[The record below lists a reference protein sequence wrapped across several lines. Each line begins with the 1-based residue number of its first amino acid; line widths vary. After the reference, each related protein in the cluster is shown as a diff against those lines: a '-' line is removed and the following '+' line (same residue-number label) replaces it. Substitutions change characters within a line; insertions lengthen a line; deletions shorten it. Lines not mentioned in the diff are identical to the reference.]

1 MDNISESDVQ
11 ILDVLYKQPGRVEV
25 LKVRR
30 YSNNEILCM
39 KKLYADSLQE
49 ANTIQREIIAMA
61 VCQHENIIT
70 IRSAFM
76 GGSDRE
82 ITNVVIFMDFY
93 PEGDLEKLIVPR
105 IKSRQFLPEE
115 EILDYLQQLV
125 SAYAYLEERKLAHR
139 DIKPQNIFVT
149 SVNNRRILKVGDLGS
164 LAKRDGTQLA
174 TIVGTPMYL
183 SPVLR
188 RSYNNGSTG
197 FSGVAH
203 NVYKSD
209 VYSLGITF
217 LYLTSLNPVNEL
229 CILDNLEGKIK
240 VRIDSLPEMYPRIKY
255 LLESMLKVDEEL
267 RPDFIQLKKLLDG
280 VTTSEKSDQVI
291 SVITEGRQQYSPI
304 FHKCESCNKEQFE
317 DELYIFTSGVLCKNC
332 YNTAK
337 GTFYPKSL

>member
-149 SVNNRRILKVGDLGS
+149 SVNNRRTLKVGDLGS
-164 LAKRDGTQLA
+164 ATKKDGTMVA

-188 RSYNNGSTG
+188 RAFSNGSAG
-197 FSGVAH
+197 LNSVAH

-209 VYSLGITF
+209 VYSLGVTF
-217 LYLTSLNPVNEL
+217 LYLASLNPVNEL
-229 CILDNLEGKIK
+229 CNLDNLEGSLKT
-240 VRIDSLPEMYPRIKY
+240 RIDSLPETYPRIKY
-255 LLESMLKVDEEL
+255 LLEFMLKVDEEL
-267 RPDFIQLKKLLDG
+267 RPDFIQLKNLLG
-280 VTTSEKSDQVI
+280 RVIVSDQ
-291 SVITEGRQQYSPI
+291 SDQGTSLLTEGREQISPI
-304 FHKCESCNKEQFE
+304 FHKCEICNKDQLEN
-317 DELYIFTSGVLCKNC
+317 ELYIFTSGVLCKNC
-332 YNTAK
+332 YNIAR
-337 GTFYPKSL
+337 GTFYPQSL